1 MSVFDALY
9 RSFICV
15 YVCLHILVSAVIFL
29 SEGSDDDV
37 VTVL

>member
-1 MSVFDALY
+1 MLCTDHS
-9 RSFICV
+9 